1 MIGMIC
7 GVPMDRHEIIHSIFF
22 GLNPSFWTR
31 YPQTQFLYFAQ
42 TNVAW
47 CLHYQTWPKPLFHR
61 HKWCFPSTFHWVLK
75 SGSGIP
81 GFSGKTFWN
90 GGALHFWSSKP
101 IHSQVPASTID
112 PIVKRSDEATEQENR
127 KGLAP
132 WNGGLSFTVTW
143 QWIKTIVQCRGM
155 NIHKSGSDSPGDVF
169 WYSPLW
175 IWENHLGECPIFIPI
190 PMMYFGIHHSFPG
203 VPGAWID
210 PWPTSDRYGGLDKP
224 PINQIV

>member
-1 MIGMIC
+1 MVGPPLWKIWKSIGMIRNPILMGKC
-7 GVPMDRHEIIHSIFF
+7 QKWQPNHQPDKFGNHGIASAKMGGWSTWIDCVKSTIINQWLAWYVACQWIDTK
-22 GLNPSFWTR
+22 SFILSSK
-31 YPQTQFLYFAQ
+31 TQFLYFAQ

-112 PIVKRSDEATEQENR
+112 PIVKRSDEATEQKTR
-127 KGLAP
+127 GSRSVK
-132 WNGGLSFTVTW
+132 W
-143 QWIKTIVQCRGM
+143 WIELHGDMTMDQ
-155 NIHKSGSDSPGDVF
+155 NHSP
-169 WYSPLW
+169 
-175 IWENHLGECPIFIPI
+175 
-190 PMMYFGIHHSFPG
+190 
-203 VPGAWID
+203 
-210 PWPTSDRYGGLDKP
+210 K
-224 PINQIV
+224 